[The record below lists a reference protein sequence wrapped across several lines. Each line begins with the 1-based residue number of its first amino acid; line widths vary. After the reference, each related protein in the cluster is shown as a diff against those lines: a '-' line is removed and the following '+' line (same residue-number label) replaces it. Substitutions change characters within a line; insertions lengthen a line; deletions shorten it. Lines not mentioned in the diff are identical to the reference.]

1 MTIVQIVHLEVQP
14 DKLEEFLAE
23 ALLNAQASRA
33 EAGVL
38 QFDLLARLESPQRYM
53 FYEVYR
59 DMPSLEAH
67 RSTPHFKRWLEKGV
81 PLLVGDRLRVLY
93 SPVE

>member
-1 MTIVQIVHLEVQP
+1 
-14 DKLEEFLAE
+14 
-23 ALLNAQASRA
+23 
-33 EAGVL
+33 
-38 QFDLLARLESPQRYM
+38 M